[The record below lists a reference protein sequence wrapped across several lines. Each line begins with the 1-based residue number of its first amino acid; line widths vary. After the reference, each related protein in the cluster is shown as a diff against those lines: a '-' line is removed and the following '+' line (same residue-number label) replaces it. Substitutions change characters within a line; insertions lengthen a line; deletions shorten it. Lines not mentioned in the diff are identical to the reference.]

1 MVWEG
6 MQAQGETEILT
17 LNRSAWAGSQRYGAA
32 VWSGDIKADFESLAQ
47 QVRAGLSMAVSGIPW
62 WTTDIGGFQGGDA
75 EDPEFRE
82 LMVRWFQFGVFC
94 PITRLHGD
102 REPRMTPGPTM
113 TGGPNEVWSFGADV
127 FAILARQL
135 RLRESLRPYLKAQ
148 MAKTALTGLPT
159 MRPLLVDHPADPA
172 VWAIDDQYF
181 FGDDL
186 MVAPVTA
193 LGARSR
199 TVYLP
204 QGADWRDV
212 WTGDVRPGGASYTV
226 AAPLERIP
234 VFTKPANADL
244 GVDWGSAVQ

>member
-1 MVWEG
+1 
-6 MQAQGETEILT
+6 
-17 LNRSAWAGSQRYGAA
+17 
-32 VWSGDIKADFESLAQ
+32 
-47 QVRAGLSMAVSGIPW
+47 
-62 WTTDIGGFQGGDA
+62 
-75 EDPEFRE
+75 
-82 LMVRWFQFGVFC
+82 
-94 PITRLHGD
+94 
-102 REPRMTPGPTM
+102 
-113 TGGPNEVWSFGADV
+113 
-127 FAILARQL
+127 
-135 RLRESLRPYLKAQ
+135 

-212 WTGDVRPGGASYTV
+212 GRATFVPAAPPIRWLHPWRGSRSLRSQLMPTSGWTGGQRYSDRHARRP
-226 AAPLERIP
+226 P
-234 VFTKPANADL
+234 VLAEDHH
-244 GVDWGSAVQ
+244 GRVG